1 MQGGW
6 PELGLEQTK
15 VTEGF
20 VGWENILADG
30 SGLISVLE
38 GQFGCSHVTL
48 GMHMLHFGVLA
59 IFMIGS
65 PFQKV
70 PCSKMLGVSWSCI
83 WDLCTSLAQH

>member
-20 VGWENILADG
+20 VGWET
-30 SGLISVLE
+30 SSQMVQVWVLE
-38 GQFGCSHVTL
+38 GQFGCSHLTL
-48 GMHMLHFGVLA
+48 GMHICCIFGALA

-65 PFQKV
+65 PSQK
-70 PCSKMLGVSWSCI
+70 
-83 WDLCTSLAQH
+83 